1 MSKKGSDCMVKDKI
15 SYLKSIRNALKTYN
29 EEHDVIDF
37 KLVKKIYDLTNNLDN
52 ITKED
57 KQKLDD
63 FISENTISIKHLAN
77 IYLDEKGKTSL
88 NHMIARIIPLQ
99 VTKPQCNIKVI
110 KGKEEVLTDAMT
122 KDDKVK
128 VLCKARKVSMVA

>member
-1 MSKKGSDCMVKDKI
+1 MSKKGSDCMVKEKI

-99 VTKPQCNIKVI
+99 VTKPQCNIKLI
-110 KGKEEVLTDAMT
+110 KGLEVITKISIRNIIIKEY
-122 KDDKVK
+122 
-128 VLCKARKVSMVA
+128 RIS